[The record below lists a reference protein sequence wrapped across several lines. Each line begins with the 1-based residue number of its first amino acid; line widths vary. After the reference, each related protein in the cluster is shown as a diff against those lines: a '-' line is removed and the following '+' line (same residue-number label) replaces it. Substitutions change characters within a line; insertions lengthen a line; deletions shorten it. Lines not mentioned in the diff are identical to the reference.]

1 MDGVQRGS
9 VATPFDANFVRARS
23 GLLDALEAL
32 GPLREAA
39 VLVGAQA
46 IYEYSRAHDG
56 DYAVAPFTFDADL
69 TLIPEL
75 LVDDPK
81 VIDAMQSAGYGLT
94 DQPGIYRRADGVQVD
109 LLVPEAVGGRI
120 GRGAHLGVHGNRA
133 ARQVRGLEGALVS
146 RRPVTVRAL
155 VAADARAYDIN
166 VAGPAALL
174 VSKVHKLLDRIDADD
189 NRRIDSK
196 DAFDVF
202 RLQQAVETVELIDEI
217 NLLAATE
224 VSTEVTAEAMAG
236 FRELFGI
243 PTGRGTLLVADHVMG
258 IEDREVIVASS
269 VALSE
274 ELISGIG

>member
-1 MDGVQRGS
+1 M
-9 VATPFDANFVRARS
+9 ATPVDANYVRARS
-23 GLLDALEAL
+23 GLLDALAAL

-46 IYEYSRAHDG
+46 IYEYTRAQAG
-56 DYAVAPFTFDADL
+56 DYAVSPFTFDADL

-81 VIDAMQSAGYGLT
+81 IIDAMHHAGYGLT
-94 DQPGIYRRADGVQVD
+94 DQPGIYRRGDGVQVD
-109 LLVPEAVGGRI
+109 LLVPEAVGGRS
-120 GRGAHLGVHGNRA
+120 GRGADLGVHGNRA

-155 VAADARAYDIN
+155 VAADNRAYDIN

-174 VSKVHKLLDRIDADD
+174 VAKVHKLLDRVNADD

-202 RLQQAVETVELIDEI
+202 RLLQAVETMKLVDEI
-217 NLLAATE
+217 NLLTATA
-224 VSTEVTAEAMAG
+224 VSAEVTVEAMAG
-236 FRELFGI
+236 FRELFGT
-243 PTGRGTLLVADHVMG
+243 PTSVGTLLVADHVMG
-258 IEDREVIVASS
+258 IEEREVIVASS

-274 ELISGIG
+274 ELIEGVG

>member
-1 MDGVQRGS
+1 M
-9 VATPFDANFVRARS
+9 ATPVDANYVRARS

-32 GPLREAA
+32 GPLRDAA

-46 IYEYSRAHDG
+46 IYEYTRARAG

-69 TLIPEL
+69 ALIPEL

-81 VIDAMQSAGYGLT
+81 VIDAMQNAGYGLT
-94 DQPGIYRRADGVQVD
+94 DQPGIYRRDDGVQVD
-109 LLVPEAVGGRI
+109 LLVPETVGGRV
-120 GRGAHLGVHGNRA
+120 GRGAGLGVHGNRA

-146 RRPVTVRAL
+146 RRPMTVESMATG
-155 VAADARAYDIN
+155 DDRAYEIN

-174 VSKVHKLLDRIDADD
+174 VVKVHKLLDRINADD

-202 RLQQAVETVELIDEI
+202 RLLQAVETMDLIDEI

-224 VSTEVTAEAMAG
+224 VSAEVTAEAMTG
-236 FRELFGI
+236 FREMFGI
-243 PTGRGTLLVADHVMG
+243 PTSVGTLLVAEHVVG
-258 IEDREVIVASS
+258 IENRDVIVASS

-274 ELISGIG
+274 DLIERVG